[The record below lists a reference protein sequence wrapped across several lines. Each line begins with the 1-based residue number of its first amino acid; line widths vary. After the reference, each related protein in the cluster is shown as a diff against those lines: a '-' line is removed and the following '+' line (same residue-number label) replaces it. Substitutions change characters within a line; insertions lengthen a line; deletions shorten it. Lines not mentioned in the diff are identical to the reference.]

1 MCFHRPE
8 IKQTPSRTGCRG
20 QKKTRTPGAGAHYL
34 PHAGRHQERVVV
46 ADHLK
51 LRGFSAVDPDTV
63 VMVSGAQHGLA
74 SVVLSM
80 FSPGDVIATDA
91 LTYPG
96 FKALAQTCHIEL
108 VPVPVTPEGPGC

>member
-1 MCFHRPE
+1 VTPAMYDLNFIYPE
-8 IKQTPSRTGCRG
+8 VTEQTALLRHTLRRLSMSGHLESLL
-20 QKKTRTPGAGAHYL
+20 HYL

-80 FSPGDVIATDA
+80 FSPGDVIAADA

-96 FKALAQTCHIEL
+96 FKALAQTCH
-108 VPVPVTPEGPGC
+108 